1 LEAWAETNTKVKEEN
16 DKKQLTSI
24 EEVSVFTLGVV
35 LSEPGGRGDEADGV
49 GGADVA
55 F

>member
-16 DKKQLTSI
+16 DKKQTTSI
-24 EEVSVFTLGVV
+24 VEVCVFTLGVV
-35 LSEPGGRGDEADGV
+35 VSEPGGRGDEAESV